1 MITKNIFKHDFK
13 IQGHS
18 NVARYFY
25 YYLRGTKYVFDIV
38 MHNVFFIWKYI
49 IYFFNLIK
57 SLKNIK
63 K

>member
-13 IQGHS
+13 IKGDFH
-18 NVARYFY
+18 VARYFY
-25 YYLRGTKYVFDIV
+25 YYLRETKYVFDIV
-38 MHNVFFIWKYI
+38 MYNVFFVWEYI
-49 IYFFNLIK
+49 KYFFNSTK

>member
-18 NVARYFY
+18 HVARYFY
-25 YYLRGTKYVFDIV
+25 YYLRETKYVSDIV

-49 IYFFNLIK
+49 IYFFNSIK

>member
-13 IQGHS
+13 IQGDFH
-18 NVARYFY
+18 VARYFY
-25 YYLRGTKYVFDIV
+25 YYLRETKYVFDIV
-38 MHNVFFIWKYI
+38 MYNVFFVWEYI
-49 IYFFNLIK
+49 KYFFNSTK